1 MSEALREPLG
11 QARATFAELRATP
24 WIERVDA
31 ATADRGS
38 WGVDPRGRRCD
49 VLRCGTALEVGFSAV
64 FLLFVGPL
72 PARPPRSGGR
82 AVAGARQQRRPQ
94 TTGAAGSGHR
104 VVGLIAVQAEVAVEP
119 ERKAKVGYRSLFGI
133 RDYRLLF
140 AGLVTS
146 QSGSWAYNVGL
157 VVYVFNATH
166 SPAWVAGASM
176 ARFLSALLSSA
187 FGGVVADRV
196 ERVRLMVTLDT
207 MAMVVQGVLA
217 ATAAVNAPVLLIIA
231 LATMTSIT
239 TASYDPTARATV
251 PAIVGEEHLA
261 AANSVQAAIENLTI
275 IVGPAIGA
283 VLLLLGPPPLVFAI
297 NAATFGFS
305 AIVVSR
311 IRARSTPGDA
321 TEGGTLGPL
330 QQMGVGIKAF
340 FSSSTVVV
348 LAGFSI
354 VASFLYGTDTVL
366 FVVLSKQQLGTG
378 SQGYGYL
385 LAALGVGGLI
395 VAPFMNRIAAM
406 RRLGTIIVAGM
417 IVFGLPTALLA
428 VVHSPAIAF
437 GLEVVRGGGTIV
449 VDVLAITALQRAVSP
464 DVVARVFGVFFALVL
479 AAISLGALLM
489 PILLGAFGLT
499 NTLLIVGFSIPA
511 LTVLS
516 YPKVRQIDR
525 QAVGQLARI
534 EPRIGILQGLD
545 IFAGATRATLERLA
559 LSAVEEAVPARSVI
573 IREGDEADDFFVL
586 VEGEAE
592 VNAAGEAGVAR
603 VLGALTPPNYFGE
616 IGLLA
621 RRPRTATVRA
631 VSDCTLYRIKGD
643 EFVDALTV
651 ASLSPA
657 TLGGAR
663 RRLAQ
668 THPSLSLDFA
678 PQVADATTQVDQ
690 GSPEPPAVD
699 P

>member
-1 MSEALREPLG
+1 M
-11 QARATFAELRATP
+11 
-24 WIERVDA
+24 A
-31 ATADRGS
+31 A
-38 WGVDPRGRRCD
+38 D
-49 VLRCGTALEVGFSAV
+49 V
-64 FLLFVGPL
+64 
-72 PARPPRSGGR
+72 
-82 AVAGARQQRRPQ
+82 
-94 TTGAAGSGHR
+94 AA
-104 VVGLIAVQAEVAVEP
+104 AVEP
-119 ERKAKVGYRSLFGI
+119 EKKRRVGYRSLFAI

-157 VVYVFNATH
+157 IVYVFNATH
-166 SPAWVAGASM
+166 SPAWVAAASM

-207 MAMVVQGVLA
+207 VAMVVQGALAAAAALSAPALVIIVLA
-217 ATAAVNAPVLLIIA
+217 TL
-231 LATMTSIT
+231 TSVS
-239 TASYDPTARATV
+239 TASYDPTARATIPDV
-251 PAIVGEEHLA
+251 VGEEHLA

-283 VLLLLGPPPLVFAI
+283 GLLLIGPAPVVFAV

-305 AIVVSR
+305 ALVVSR
-311 IRARSTPGDA
+311 MRARSRPGDA

-330 QQMGVGIKAF
+330 QQMAVGIRAF

-378 SQGYGYL
+378 SEGYGYL

-417 IVFGLPTALLA
+417 VVFALPTALLA
-428 VVHSPAIAF
+428 VVHSPGLAFAI
-437 GLEVVRGGGTIV
+437 EVVRGGGTLV
-449 VDVLAITALQRAVSP
+449 VDVLAITALQRTVSS

-479 AAISLGALLM
+479 GAISLGALLM
-489 PILLGAFGLT
+489 PILLAAFGLT
-499 NTLLIVGFSIPA
+499 NTLLIVGFSVPA
-511 LTVLS
+511 VTVLA

-525 QAVGQLARI
+525 QAVGKLSEIAPRLA
-534 EPRIGILQGLD
+534 ILQGLD

-559 LSAVEEAVPARSVI
+559 LSAVDETAPARKVLVQ
-573 IREGDEADDFFVL
+573 EGDDADDFFVL
-586 VEGEAE
+586 VSGEAE
-592 VNAAGEAGVAR
+592 VIAAGEAGVAK
-603 VLGALTPPNYFGE
+603 VLGMLSPPNYFGE

-631 VSDCTLYRIKGD
+631 ITECTLYRINGSD
-643 EFVDALTV
+643 FIDALTV
-651 ASLSPA
+651 SALSPSA
-657 TLGGAR
+657 LGSAQL
-663 RRLAQ
+663 RLAR

-678 PQVADATTQVDQ
+678 PQT
-690 GSPEPPAVD
+690 PEPATETKSPD
-699 P
+699 